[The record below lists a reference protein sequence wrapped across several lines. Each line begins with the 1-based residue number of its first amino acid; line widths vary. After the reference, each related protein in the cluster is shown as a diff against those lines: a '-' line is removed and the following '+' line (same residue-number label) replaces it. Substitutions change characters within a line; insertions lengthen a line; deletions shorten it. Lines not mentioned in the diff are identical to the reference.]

1 MLLEHGYTKNQ
12 RHRALMLNALK
23 KRQEKEFLLF
33 NSLFNMLRLQF
44 VKDEYKQ
51 KIFDNAQQSF
61 VDYINLING
70 VQNQIKV
77 ERKEEENWQLNGTLS
92 LQKAEKNDGRGN
104 DPT

>member
-51 KIFDNAQQSF
+51 KIF
-61 VDYINLING
+61 
-70 VQNQIKV
+70 
-77 ERKEEENWQLNGTLS
+77 
-92 LQKAEKNDGRGN
+92 
-104 DPT
+104 